1 MILRGMDETL
11 KKIKQVI
18 LETARKYGIEVDR
31 IILFG
36 SRARGDYR
44 DDSDWDIL
52 VVTREE
58 YSKKKILNFIA
69 SLKIELAKREIPND
83 IVVKGRRELEKDLK
97 YRYTVSYSAVKEGV
111 TI

>member
-11 KKIKQVI
+11 KKIKKVI

-44 DDSDWDIL
+44 EDSDWDIL
-52 VVTREE
+52 VVTRGRLVGETRDMFVLE
-58 YSKKKILNFIA
+58 IVRK
-69 SLKIELAKREIPND
+69 LAKEGLDVHP
-83 IVVKGRRELEKDLK
+83 IVVSREGFEARRK
-97 YRYTVSYSAVKEGV
+97 YVGTVEGFA
-111 TI
+111 TIEGKVL

>member
-11 KKIKQVI
+11 KKIKKVI

-44 DDSDWDIL
+44 EDSDWDIL
-52 VVTREE
+52 VVTRG
-58 YSKKKILNFIA
+58 KLDNRTKISFWHEVYR
-69 SLKIELAKREIPND
+69 KIDLPADI
-83 IVVKGRRELEKDLK
+83 IVVSRETFEKFKGDYGFV
-97 YRYTVSYSAVKEGV
+97 YRYALEEGITV
-111 TI
+111 